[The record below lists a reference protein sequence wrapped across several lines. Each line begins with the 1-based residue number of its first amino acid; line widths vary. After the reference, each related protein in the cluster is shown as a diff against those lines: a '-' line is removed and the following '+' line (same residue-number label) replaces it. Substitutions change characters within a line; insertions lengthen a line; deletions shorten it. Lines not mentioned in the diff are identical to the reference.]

1 MGIAIAIIAIV
12 LLGGIALLVIT
23 RRAGDGSGRLSRET
37 VARDRAAA
45 TPVAGAETPGTDLEA
60 VETAEARARADESRS
75 RAGTAVLPRDEGT
88 VAEWEPLD
96 PEELSLS
103 RRKFFNRAI
112 LTVGG
117 LGFLPAFG
125 ASLLAFLWPSS
136 AGGFGGKVTAS
147 LAAAQKQWNDTKSPF
162 YVPAGRTYLQ
172 PYPTDAPTLASAK
185 KIYDPVIYAGMEKG
199 VVALYQKCVHL
210 GCRVPACLTSQW
222 FECPC
227 HGSQYNQ
234 AGEKK
239 GGPAPRGMDRF
250 VTEVSGGVLNVDT
263 GTVIQGPPI
272 GVNTTGQEA
281 EGPHCVGGAAH

>member
-12 LLGGIALLVIT
+12 LLGGIALLVIA
-23 RRAGDGSGRLSRET
+23 RGAGDGAGRLSRET
-37 VARDRAAA
+37 VSRDKSTTATAASA
-45 TPVAGAETPGTDLEA
+45 DAPGTDIEA
-60 VETAEARARADESRS
+60 VETASARARADESRE
-75 RAGTAVLPRDEGT
+75 RAGGGVPVARESGT

-125 ASLLAFLWPSS
+125 ASLLAFLWPTG

-147 LAAAQKQWNDTKSPF
+147 FAAAQMTWNNQKAPY
-162 YVPAGRTYLQ
+162 YVPAARTYLQ
-172 PYPTDAPTLASAK
+172 PYPTDAPTLAAAK

-199 VVALYQKCVHL
+199 IVALYQKCVHL
-210 GCRVPACLTSQW
+210 GCRVPWCGSAQW

-227 HGSQYNQ
+227 HGSKYNRV
-234 AGEKK
+234 GEKRD
-239 GGPAPRGMDRF
+239 GPAPRGLDRF
-250 VTEVSGGVLNVDT
+250 EVDLAGDT
-263 GTVIQGPPI
+263 LTINTSTVILGPVI
-272 GVNTTGQEA
+272 GTNTTKQAA
-281 EGPHCVGGAAH
+281 EGPHCV